1 MVFSPSAGEEDGPF
15 PRPANRLRDLLEAHR
30 AVTSDLSAEC
40 MLNRILTAGCQLV
53 GAASGALSL
62 VDADG
67 GDRRV
72 VHGRPASGRQQ
83 ESGTLRASIRVRGE
97 RFAELEVCEPLAG
110 AFTAEDDQVLAAFA
124 TTVGT
129 AIENAH
135 LHDDARRSRE
145 WLNAS
150 GELARTLLADA
161 RPDTLLD
168 VVSSARRV
176 ADADYGA
183 LILPT
188 HDDRMEVAAAV
199 GHGADY
205 FHGYAFHPEQ
215 SSLGRAILEGRSVLD
230 REIAALASPGFANA
244 QGYGALIVVPLADS
258 RGARGA
264 LVLIRTLER
273 PAFTSRDL
281 ESATAF
287 ADQVAVALDV
297 SEARDAAQSLRA
309 LQDRHRDA
317 QDLHDQVIQRLFA
330 TGVGLEYLAQNRLPE
345 DLAERLREHIREL
358 DDTIDE
364 IRTRVFGSS
373 GDSSGN
379 ESAE

>member
-1 MVFSPSAGEEDGPF
+1 MVFSQSAGGTDGPI
-15 PRPANRLRDLLEAHR
+15 PRPADRLRDLLEAHR
-30 AVTSDLSAEC
+30 AVTSDLSVER
-40 MLNRILTAGCQLV
+40 MLNRVLTAGCRLV
-53 GAASGALSL
+53 GAGSGALSV

-72 VHGRPASGRQQ
+72 LHGRPMCGRPQ
-83 ESGTLRASIRVRGE
+83 ESSTLRAWIRVRGE
-97 RFAELEVCEPLAG
+97 EFAEFELGEPLAG
-110 AFTAEDDQVLAAFA
+110 AFTTEDEQVLAAFA

-150 GELARTLLADA
+150 GEVARTLLADG

-176 ADADYGA
+176 ADADFAA

-188 HDDRMEVAAAV
+188 DDDRMEVAAAV
-199 GHGADY
+199 GHGADH
-205 FHGYAFHPEQ
+205 FRGYAFEPEQ
-215 SSLGRAILEGRSVLD
+215 SSIGRAIVEGRSVLN
-230 REIAALASPGFANA
+230 REIAALASPRFTNA
-244 QGYGALIVVPLADS
+244 EGYGALIVVPLVDA
-258 RGARGA
+258 RGVRGA

-281 ESATAF
+281 ELATAF

-297 SEARDAAQSLRA
+297 NEARGVAQSLRA

-330 TGVGLEYLAQNRLPE
+330 TGVGLEYLAQKRLPD
-345 DLAERLREHIREL
+345 DLAERLRGHIREL
-358 DDTIDE
+358 DETIDE

-373 GDSSGN
+373 GKGSG
-379 ESAE
+379 E